1 MFSKNSENISNID
14 LFINLW
20 RLINSKRKRQII
32 ILLLLTIISSFSE
45 ILSLITVIPFL
56 QVLIQPEEIYKFKI
70 VEILLNYFGLNN
82 SNQIL
87 FSVTVLFVGSAI
99 LTAAIRLLNLWTS
112 NLIAAE
118 IGIDFSYEAFKV
130 ILYKPYKFHIQRNS
144 SETINTTTSEISATV
159 KSIRLFLSLITSS
172 LIVVGLVFGLILVN
186 WQIAIFSI
194 LLFSFSYFLVAHFT
208 RIILVK
214 NSKYILRKS
223 ISLIKAAQEGL
234 GSIKDVLIHNAHKTY
249 LDLYKSSDRPVRIK
263 EAQNTS
269 IAGSPRFLLEAIGII
284 LISVLAYF
292 LTTKGTPKYEII
304 SLLGTLAL
312 AAQRLLPSMQNV
324 YSSWAA
330 IKSNIASLDKVIK
343 ILSSSKNISVNNYS
357 NKRIVFKN
365 EIKFENV
372 SFRYSKDTPLILNS
386 INLTIK
392 KGEKV
397 GIVGETGCGK
407 STFLDIMMGLLEPTK
422 GKIYVDNICITGESE
437 NNLTDSWRNLI
448 AHVPQ
453 DIYLSDTTVFNNI
466 AFGIENNKINFD
478 KVRLSAKKA
487 KIANFIESKPQGFT
501 SIVGERGISLSG
513 GQIQRIGIARALYKD
528 AEILIMDEA
537 TSALDNKT
545 EEKIISEISSLSEN
559 LTILMVAHRLTSLNN
574 CDRIITFKEGRI
586 TKQT

>member
-1 MFSKNSENISNID
+1 MTSKNSENISNID
-14 LFINLW
+14 LLFALW
-20 RLINSKRKRQII
+20 RLINPKRKMQIT
-32 ILLLLTIISSFSE
+32 ILMVLTIISSISE
-45 ILSLITVIPFL
+45 MLSLITVIPFL
-56 QVLIQPEEIYKFKI
+56 QVLIQPEEFYKFKI
-70 VEILLNYFGLNN
+70 VRILLNFFGLSN
-82 SNQIL
+82 SDQIL
-87 FSVTVLFVGSAI
+87 FSVTILFVGSAI
-99 LTAAIRLLNLWTS
+99 LTAAIRLSNLWLS
-112 NLIAAE
+112 NLISAK
-118 IGIDFSYEAFKV
+118 IGIDLSYEAFKV

-144 SETINTTTSEISATV
+144 SETINTTTKEITSTV
-159 KSIRLFLSLITSS
+159 QVISLFLSLISSS
-172 LIVVGLVFGLILVN
+172 LIAIGLVFGLILIN
-186 WQIAIFSI
+186 WQIAIFSL
-194 LLFSFSYFLVAHFT
+194 LLFSSFYFLIAFFT
-208 RIILVK
+208 KKILVK
-214 NSKYILRKS
+214 NSKYILRNS

-249 LDLYKSSDRPVRIK
+249 LDSYRSSERPLRIK
-263 EAQNTS
+263 EAQNSS
-269 IAGSPRFLLEAIGII
+269 IASSPKYLLEAFGIV
-284 LISVLAYF
+284 LISMLAYF

-312 AAQRLLPSMQNV
+312 ASQRLLPSMQNI
-324 YSSWAA
+324 YTTWAS
-330 IKSNIASLDKVIK
+330 IKSNIASVNKVIK
-343 ILSSSKNISVNNYS
+343 ILNSSKYINVNHYS

-372 SFRYSKDTPLILNS
+372 SFRYSKDTPWVLNS

-392 KGEKV
+392 KGERV

-407 STFLDIMMGLLEPTK
+407 STFLDILMGLLEPTK
-422 GKIYVDNICITGESE
+422 GKIYVDNICITGKSE
-437 NNLTDSWRNLI
+437 NNLIKSWRYLI

-466 AFGIENNKINFD
+466 AFGIENNQINFD
-478 KVRLSAKKA
+478 KVKLSARKA
-487 KIANFIESKPQGFT
+487 KIANFIESKSQGFK

-559 LTILMVAHRLTSLNN
+559 LTILMVAHRLTTLNN

-586 TKQT
+586 TK

>member
-1 MFSKNSENISNID
+1 MFSRDSENSSNID
-14 LFINLW
+14 LLFDLW
-20 RLINSKRKRQII
+20 RLINFKRKKQII
-32 ILLLLTIISSFSE
+32 ILMLLTTISSLSE
-45 ILSLITVIPFL
+45 ILSLVTVIPFL

-82 SNQIL
+82 SDQIL
-87 FSVTVLFVGSAI
+87 FSVTTLFVGSAI
-99 LTAAIRLLNLWTS
+99 LTALIRLSNLWVS
-112 NLIAAE
+112 NLIAAK

-144 SETINTTTSEISATV
+144 SETINTTTQEISSTV
-159 KSIRLFLSLITSS
+159 EVISLFLSLITSS
-172 LIVVGLVFGLILVN
+172 LIVAGLVFGLILIN

-194 LLFSFSYFLVAHFT
+194 LLFSFSYFLIAYFT
-208 RIILVK
+208 RKILVK
-214 NSKYILRKS
+214 NSKYILRNS

-249 LDLYKSSDRPVRIK
+249 LDLYRSSDRPVRLK
-263 EAQNTS
+263 QAENAS
-269 IAGSPRFLLEAIGII
+269 IQGSPRFLIEAIGII
-284 LISVLAYF
+284 LISLLAYF

-304 SLLGTLAL
+304 SSLGTLAL
-312 AAQRLLPSMQNV
+312 AAQRLLPAMQNV
-324 YSSWAA
+324 YTSWAS
-330 IKSNIASLDKVIK
+330 IKSNIASVNKVTK
-343 ILSSSKNISVNNYS
+343 ILNSSKNINLNNFS
-357 NKRIVFKN
+357 NKRIGFKN

-372 SFRYSKDTPLILNS
+372 SFRYSKDTPWVLNS

-422 GKIYVDNICITGESE
+422 GKIYVDNICITCKSE
-437 NNLTDSWRNLI
+437 NNLTQSWRNLI

-453 DIYLSDTTVFNNI
+453 DIYLSDTTVLNNI
-466 AFGIENNKINFD
+466 AFGIENNQINFD
-478 KVRLSAKKA
+478 KVRLSARKA
-487 KIANFIESKPQGFT
+487 KIANFIDSKPQGFR

-559 LTILMVAHRLTSLNN
+559 LTILMVAHRLTTLNN
-574 CDRIITFKEGRI
+574 CDRLITFKDGRI
-586 TKQT
+586 TK

>member
-1 MFSKNSENISNID
+1 MFSKDSQNITNID
-14 LFINLW
+14 LLFNLW
-20 RLINSKRKRQII
+20 RLINSKRKKQII
-32 ILLLLTIISSFSE
+32 ILMFLTIISSLSE

-56 QVLIQPEEIYKFKI
+56 QVLIQPDEIYKFRI

-82 SNQIL
+82 SDQIL
-87 FSVTVLFVGSAI
+87 FSVTALFVGSAI
-99 LTAAIRLLNLWTS
+99 LTALIRLSNLWAS
-112 NLIAAE
+112 NLIAAK
-118 IGIDFSYEAFKV
+118 IGIDFSYEAFRV

-144 SETINTTTSEISATV
+144 SETINTTTQEISNTV
-159 KSIRLFLSLITSS
+159 DVVRLFLSLISS
-172 LIVVGLVFGLILVN
+172 CLIVLGIVFGLILIN

-194 LLFSFSYFLVAHFT
+194 LLFSFSYFLIAYFT
-208 RIILVK
+208 RKILVK
-214 NSKYILRKS
+214 NSKYILRNS

-249 LDLYKSSDRPVRIK
+249 LDLYRSSDRPVRLK
-263 EAQNTS
+263 QAENAS
-269 IAGSPRFLLEAIGII
+269 IAASPRFLIEATGII
-284 LISVLAYF
+284 LISMLAYF
-292 LTTKGTPKYEII
+292 LTKKGTPKYEII
-304 SLLGTLAL
+304 SSLGTLAL

-324 YSSWAA
+324 YTSWAS
-330 IKSNIASLDKVIK
+330 IKSNIAAVNKVVK
-343 ILSSSKNISVNNYS
+343 ILNSSKNINFNNYP
-357 NKRIVFKN
+357 NKRIGFRN

-372 SFRYSKDTPLILNS
+372 SFRYSNDTPWVLNS

-422 GKIYVDNICITGESE
+422 GKIYVDNICITGKSE
-437 NNLTDSWRNLI
+437 NNLTQSLRNLI

-453 DIYLSDTTVFNNI
+453 DIYLSDTTVLNNI
-466 AFGIENNKINFD
+466 AFGIENNQINFD
-478 KVRLSAKKA
+478 KVRLSARKA
-487 KIANFIESKPQGFT
+487 KIANFIESKSQGFR

-545 EEKIISEISSLSEN
+545 EEKIMSEISILSEN
-559 LTILMVAHRLTSLNN
+559 LTILMVAHRLTTLKN

-586 TKQT
+586 TE